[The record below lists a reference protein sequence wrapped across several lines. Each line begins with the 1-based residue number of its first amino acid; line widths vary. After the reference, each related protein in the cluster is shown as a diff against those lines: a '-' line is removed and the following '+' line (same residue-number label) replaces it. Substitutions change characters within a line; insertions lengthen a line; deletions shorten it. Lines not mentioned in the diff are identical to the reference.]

1 MKFTKISAL
10 AGAATLVSLL
20 LTGVAAAPATAAP
33 IDATCGYAEEGTGGK
48 FTDSICWFDFA
59 GYDQSIGLTAEGQ
72 RFETTLGEYD
82 IAYTVTQ
89 RPTGMGW
96 QPRGVEAR
104 PSTDPFFPMGNW
116 DYYDG
121 IPGLPYLYAN
131 RGASFGSVQIN
142 IVDVEVTLGGVPV
155 TGYDLVTAAPET
167 PDAFVGNFG
176 ERIYWGSDQPLT
188 MIDSTTPITS
198 GGGCTIPL
206 AGDGTHAAVCNPANA
221 GTTSAF
227 GTILAAPSATS
238 ISGTLFMNSAGER
251 EALAFGIRTSTLTL
265 EKSVDSRVDPLDS
278 FDVQVTS
285 PEGVALATA
294 TTGADDTAATSTTTV
309 IPSGAFTLSE
319 AATAGAPSPLD
330 YYDAAWTCTN
340 HTEGSTT
347 VLPTGTDPAQ
357 QLTLAAGDSVDCVVT
372 NTAKQASLGLVKS
385 VSPATASVGDTVV
398 YDFAV
403 TNDGALPVENLV
415 IDETTFTGTGELG
428 DIVCP
433 VTTLAVGE
441 STTCQAPYVVT
452 QGDIDE
458 GLVSNEATAS
468 AGVVGTSVT
477 VDANSS
483 TALLDTPG
491 TGLLDVVKTVD
502 SPTAAVGDT
511 VLYTLTATNAGTLTL
526 SDVELSDVDFTG
538 ATPLDELTCDKSA
551 PVTLA
556 PGETLTCTV
565 EYEAAVAD
573 IGTVTNDAS
582 GTATDPH
589 GEPIAGSDS
598 AELSVVAAPVLPET
612 PDAPVAQTGA
622 TLAITGGD
630 APWLV
635 GGAGAILLLVGASV
649 LAFRRALR
657 S

>member
-1 MKFTKISAL
+1 MKFTKLSAF

-20 LTGVAAAPATAAP
+20 FTGVAAAPASAAP
-33 IDATCGYAEEGTGGK
+33 IEASCGYAEEGTGGK
-48 FTDSICWFDFA
+48 FVDSICWFDFA

-72 RFETTLGEYD
+72 RFETTLGDYE

-89 RPTGMGW
+89 RATGMGW
-96 QPRGVEAR
+96 QPRSVEAR
-104 PSTDPFFPMGNW
+104 PSTDVYFQMGNAN
-116 DYYDG
+116 YYDG

-142 IVDVEVTLGGVPV
+142 IVDFEVTLQGVPV
-155 TGYDLVTAAPET
+155 TGYDLITAAPET

-176 ERIYWGSDQPLT
+176 ERIFWDSDQPLT
-188 MIDSTTPITS
+188 MIDSMAPFTTGNGCTVPLIGNGSNSVQCQPAPAGTS
-198 GGGCTIPL
+198 GVYG
-206 AGDGTHAAVCNPANA
+206 AM
-221 GTTSAF
+221 
-227 GTILAAPSATS
+227 LAAPSATS

-251 EALAFGIRTSTLTL
+251 EAMAFGIRTSTLTL
-265 EKSVDSRVDPLDS
+265 EKSVDGRVDPLDS
-278 FDVQVTS
+278 FDLQVTS

-294 TTGADDTAATSTTTV
+294 TTGADDSAATAATTV

-319 AATAGAPSPLD
+319 ASTAGAPSPVE
-330 YYDAAWTCTN
+330 YYDAAWECTN
-340 HTEGSTT
+340 NTTGSTT
-347 VLPTGTDPAQ
+347 VLPDGTDPSQ
-357 QLTLAAGDSVDCVVT
+357 QLTLVAGDSVDCVVT
-372 NTAKQASLGLVKS
+372 NTAKQASLGLIKS

-452 QGDIDE
+452 QADIDA
-458 GLVSNEATAS
+458 GLISNEATAS
-468 AGVVGTSVT
+468 AGVVGTSAVVT
-477 VDANSS
+477 ADAS
-483 TALLDTPG
+483 TAVLDTPG
-491 TGLLDVVKTVD
+491 AAVLDVVKTVD
-502 SPTAAVGDT
+502 SPTATVGDT
-511 VLYTLTATNAGTLTL
+511 VLYTLTATNTGTLTL
-526 SDVELSDVDFTG
+526 SNVELTDEDFTG
-538 ATPLDELTCDKSA
+538 ATPLGDLTCDKA
-551 PVTLA
+551 EPVTLA

-565 EYEAAVAD
+565 EYEVDAADV
-573 IGTVTNDAS
+573 GTVTNNAG

-589 GEPIAGSDS
+589 GDSIAGNGS
-598 AELSVVAAPVLPET
+598 AELVVVAAPVVPA
-612 PDAPVAQTGA
+612 APAGPAGA
-622 TLAITGGD
+622 SLAITGGD

-635 GGAGAILLLVGASV
+635 GGVGAILLLVGASV